1 MSVYLFHFQKLII
14 KKSSQKTGNCL
25 ECVFFFFLQ
34 KTKTASQLI
43 VTILSWLKELYMQ
56 FFLWWKLLMGADH
69 SHEVMHCDK
78 EGHFNE
84 SKLSWC
90 FKPEIN
96 TVINRKLALSLSLSD
111 FILHFQIL
119 FNLLCFHPLFTEAP
133 SLCLYIFTSS
143 GYF

>member
-1 MSVYLFHFQKLII
+1 
-14 KKSSQKTGNCL
+14 
-25 ECVFFFFLQ
+25 
-34 KTKTASQLI
+34 
-43 VTILSWLKELYMQ
+43 
-56 FFLWWKLLMGADH
+56 MGADH

-96 TVINRKLALSLSLSD
+96 TVINRNLSLSD
-111 FILHFQIL
+111 VILHIQML
-119 FNLLCFHPLFTEAP
+119 FDLLCFHPLSTEAP
-133 SLCLYIFTSS
+133 SLYLYIFISS